1 MMRRLV
7 ALVLLGLGGATFASC
22 TGSPGSDQSGS
33 GSGNGNGSG
42 GGKGT
47 GGSGPASGSGGG
59 KGTGGSGPASGSGGS
74 GAPYGSGGTSMID
87 GGPITQPPMP
97 FEAASAQTAV
107 RKVKNLL
114 TGMAPTD
121 DDVSLVTAMG
131 AAGLQQLIDTW
142 MTDKTYQPH
151 FQDKMVF
158 FFRNAFQQTSF
169 SPLDDFKPQL
179 LENGGFDFGP
189 IGAGAVG
196 DDAFARL
203 VQNLQDSFALT
214 AWQIVASGQPFT
226 NVLTTNKFMMTTAL
240 KSLYLQIEMPND
252 QPYAFTGGTK
262 TTKLAWRVDYSGAAP
277 IPIEDIVNPQS
288 PNYLTFDDMPPAN
301 ATSGFPGGGGGGF
314 NTCHGGT
321 NGAGAAVPYA
331 MNSGYAMLFQ
341 RLLGMTPRY
350 PFEAVQTTTCFEHP
364 SKPYFTTSDVSDW
377 TLVTVNPM
385 QSGDSYIQPYDLP
398 TLRKATTLPLK
409 LPRFGYYTTP
419 AFLALWNTN
428 DSNQHRVTANQ
439 TLLVAFGQSFSPAN
453 AIVPLTSAGLDSA
466 HSVAGTECVGCH
478 KSLDPLRQ
486 FWATQFDY
494 NDRNDFPAKASFTG
508 AAANPRP
515 SSTGGLL
522 AFGSVNAMGASM
534 ADLGML
540 LQQNVDN
547 TDSKQPISRFALGMT
562 QKLCYFANATSCL
575 ETDAEFRR
583 VAHDFEASNFNF
595 PALVKDLFSSPLVT
609 GAAQTDTFTDGGV
622 LVSIARKDQLCASL
636 GNRLGLDV
644 CSLSAPLPTS
654 AQKTTITI
662 ATALPADAFS
672 RGSEIPVTASDPTLF
687 FRAATEML
695 CENVATQVVD
705 ASSGTSVFA
714 SADAQGAMAKM
725 VTDIMGYPPS
735 ASHYGD
741 ALAILKEHYSAVMG
755 AKNTATNALRSTFVL
770 ACESPTSLSFGL

>member
-1 MMRRLV
+1 MMRRSVAVVLV
-7 ALVLLGLGGATFASC
+7 GLATAGVGAC
-22 TGSPGSDQSGS
+22 TGSPGAEQGGSGGREQKGSGGAGPGTGGASQGS
-33 GSGNGNGSG
+33 GSGGHNQAG
-42 GGKGT
+42 
-47 GGSGPASGSGGG
+47 
-59 KGTGGSGPASGSGGS
+59 GSGGS
-74 GAPYGSGGTSMID
+74 GSGGASMID
-87 GGPITQPPMP
+87 GGPITQPPQP
-97 FEAASAQTAV
+97 FQPASAQTAV

-142 MTDKTYQPH
+142 MNDPQFQPR

-158 FFRNAFQQTSF
+158 FFRNTFQQTSF

-179 LENGGFDFGP
+179 LQNGGFDFGP
-189 IGAGAVG
+189 IGASAVG

-252 QPYAFTGGTK
+252 QPYAFTGGNSQ
-262 TTKLAWRVDYSGAAP
+262 KLAWRVDYSGATP
-277 IPIEDIVNPQS
+277 IPIEDVINPQS

-301 ATSGFPGGGGGGF
+301 GGTGLPTGGGGGF
-314 NTCHGGT
+314 NTCRGGM
-321 NGAGAAVPYA
+321 NGAGQAVPYA

-341 RLLGMTPRY
+341 RMLGMTPRY
-350 PFEAVQTTTCFEHP
+350 PFEAVQQTTCFEHP
-364 SKPYFTTSDVSDW
+364 SKPYFTTSDLSDW
-377 TLVTVNPM
+377 SLVTVRPL
-385 QSGDSYIQPYDLP
+385 QSGESYIQPFDLP
-398 TLRKATTLPLK
+398 TLRKTTELPLK

-439 TLLVAFGQSFSPAN
+439 TLLVAYGQSFSAAN
-453 AIVPLTSAGLDSA
+453 SIVPLSAAGLDSA
-466 HSVAGTECVGCH
+466 HSVAGSECVGCH

-486 FWATQFDY
+486 FWASQFDF

-534 ADLGML
+534 ADLGGL
-540 LQQNVDN
+540 LQQNVDHS
-547 TDSKQPISRFALGMT
+547 DSNQPINRFALSMT
-562 QKLCYFANATSCL
+562 QKLCYFANATACVES
-575 ETDAEFRR
+575 DAEFRR
-583 VAHDFEASNFNF
+583 VAHDFEASNYNF
-595 PALVKDLFSSPLVT
+595 PSMVKELFSSPLVT
-609 GAAQTDTFTDGGV
+609 GASQTDTFTDGGV

-636 GNRLGLDV
+636 KSRLGLDV
-644 CSLSAPLPTS
+644 CALSAPLPTS
-654 AQKTTITI
+654 AQNTTIKI
-662 ATALPADAFS
+662 ATAIPADAFS

-714 SADAQGAMAKM
+714 SSDAQGAMAKM

-741 ALAILKEHYSAVMG
+741 ALGVLKEHYSAVMG

>member
-33 GSGNGNGSG
+33 GSGNGN
-42 GGKGT
+42 
-47 GGSGPASGSGGG
+47 GSGGG

-252 QPYAFTGGTK
+252 QPYAFTGGNSQ
-262 TTKLAWRVDYSGAAP
+262 KLAWRVDYSGATP
-277 IPIEDIVNPQS
+277 IPIEDVINPQS

-301 ATSGFPGGGGGGF
+301 GGTGLPTGGGGGF
-314 NTCHGGT
+314 NTCRGGM
-321 NGAGAAVPYA
+321 NGAGQAVPYA

-341 RLLGMTPRY
+341 RMLGMTPRY
-350 PFEAVQTTTCFEHP
+350 PFEAVQQTTCFEHP
-364 SKPYFTTSDVSDW
+364 SKPYFTTSDLSDW
-377 TLVTVNPM
+377 SLVTVRPL
-385 QSGDSYIQPYDLP
+385 QSGESYIQPFDLP
-398 TLRKATTLPLK
+398 TLRKTTELPLK

-439 TLLVAFGQSFSPAN
+439 TLLVAYGQSFSAAN
-453 AIVPLTSAGLDSA
+453 SIVPLSAAGLDSA
-466 HSVAGTECVGCH
+466 HSVAGSECVGCH

-486 FWATQFDY
+486 FWASQFDF

-534 ADLGML
+534 ADLGGL
-540 LQQNVDN
+540 LQQNVDHS
-547 TDSKQPISRFALGMT
+547 DSNQPINRFALSMT
-562 QKLCYFANATSCL
+562 QKLCYFANATACVES
-575 ETDAEFRR
+575 DPEFRR
-583 VAHDFEASNFNF
+583 VAHDFEASNYNF
-595 PALVKDLFSSPLVT
+595 PSLVKELFSSPLVT
-609 GAAQTDTFTDGGV
+609 GASQTDTFTDGGV

-636 GNRLGLDV
+636 KSRLRLDV
-644 CSLSAPLPTS
+644 CALSAPLPTS
-654 AQKTTITI
+654 AQNTTIKI
-662 ATALPADAFS
+662 ATAIPADAFS

-714 SADAQGAMAKM
+714 SSDAQGAMAKM

-741 ALAILKEHYSAVMG
+741 ALGVLKEHYSAVMG

>member
-1 MMRRLV
+1 MMRRSVAVVLV
-7 ALVLLGLGGATFASC
+7 GLATAGAGAC
-22 TGSPGSDQSGS
+22 TGSPGADQSGS
-33 GSGNGNGSG
+33 GGREQKGSG
-42 GGKGT
+42 GAGPGT
-47 GGSGPASGSGGG
+47 GGASQGSGSGGHNQAG
-59 KGTGGSGPASGSGGS
+59 GSGGS
-74 GAPYGSGGTSMID
+74 GSGGASMID
-87 GGPITQPPMP
+87 GGPITQPPQP
-97 FEAASAQTAV
+97 FQPASAQTAV

-114 TGMAPTD
+114 TGVAPTD

-142 MTDKTYQPH
+142 MNDPQFQPR

-158 FFRNAFQQTSF
+158 FFRNTFQQTSF

-179 LENGGFDFGP
+179 LQNGGFDFGP
-189 IGAGAVG
+189 IGASAVG

-226 NVLTTNKFMMTTAL
+226 NVLTTSKFMMTTAL

-252 QPYAFTGGTK
+252 QPYAFTGGNSQ
-262 TTKLAWRVDYSGAAP
+262 KLAWRVDYSGATP
-277 IPIEDIVNPQS
+277 IPIEDVINPQS

-301 ATSGFPGGGGGGF
+301 GGTGLPTGGGGGF
-314 NTCHGGT
+314 NTCRGGM
-321 NGAGAAVPYA
+321 NGAGQAVPYA

-341 RLLGMTPRY
+341 RMLGMTPRY
-350 PFEAVQTTTCFEHP
+350 PFEAVQQTTCFEHP
-364 SKPYFTTSDVSDW
+364 SKPYFTTSDLSDW
-377 TLVTVNPM
+377 SLVTVRPL
-385 QSGDSYIQPYDLP
+385 QSGESYIQPFDLP
-398 TLRKATTLPLK
+398 TLRKTTELPLK

-439 TLLVAFGQSFSPAN
+439 TLLVAYGQSFSAAN
-453 AIVPLTSAGLDSA
+453 SIVPLSAAGLDSA
-466 HSVAGTECVGCH
+466 HSVAGSECVGCH

-486 FWATQFDY
+486 FWASQFDF

-534 ADLGML
+534 ADLGGL
-540 LQQNVDN
+540 LQQNVEHS
-547 TDSKQPISRFALGMT
+547 DSNQPINRFALSMT
-562 QKLCYFANATSCL
+562 QKLCYFANATACVES
-575 ETDAEFRR
+575 DPEFRR
-583 VAHDFEASNFNF
+583 VAHDFEASNYNF
-595 PALVKDLFSSPLVT
+595 PSLVKELFSSPLVT
-609 GAAQTDTFTDGGV
+609 GASQTDTFTDGGV

-636 GNRLGLDV
+636 KSRLGLDV
-644 CSLSAPLPTS
+644 CALSAPLPTS
-654 AQKTTITI
+654 AQNTTIKI
-662 ATALPADAFS
+662 ATAIPADAFS

-714 SADAQGAMAKM
+714 SSDAQGAMAKM

-741 ALAILKEHYSAVMG
+741 ALGVLKEHYSAVMG

>member
-1 MMRRLV
+1 MMRRPLAV
-7 ALVLLGLGGATFASC
+7 VLLGLGAASIASC
-22 TGSPGSDQSGS
+22 TGSPGSDQGGSGGSGKSNGSGGSGQGS
-33 GSGNGNGSG
+33 GSGGHNQPGGS
-42 GGKGT
+42 
-47 GGSGPASGSGGG
+47 GGSGPA
-59 KGTGGSGPASGSGGS
+59 TGSGGS
-74 GAPYGSGGTSMID
+74 GSPYGSGGTSMID
-87 GGPITQPPMP
+87 GGPITQPPKP

-142 MTDKTYQPH
+142 MNDQAYQPH

-189 IGAGAVG
+189 IGASAVG

-240 KSLYLQIEMPND
+240 KSLYLQVEMPND
-252 QPYAFTGGTK
+252 QPYAFTSGTK
-262 TTKLAWRVDYSGAAP
+262 TTKLAWRVDYSGAAA
-277 IPIEDIVNPQS
+277 IPIEDVLDPQS

-301 ATSGFPGGGGGGF
+301 GGTGLPTGGGGF

-350 PFEAVQTTTCFEHP
+350 PFEAVQATTCFEHP

-377 TLVTVNPM
+377 QLVTVKPM
-385 QSGDSYIQPYDLP
+385 QSSDSYIQPYDLP
-398 TLRKATTLPLK
+398 TLRKTTELPLK

-439 TLLVAFGQSFSPAN
+439 TLLVAFGQSFSSAN
-453 AIVPLTSAGLDSA
+453 AIVPLTAAGLDSA
-466 HSVAGTECVGCH
+466 HAVAGSECVGCH

-522 AFGSVNAMGASM
+522 AFGSVNATGATM
-534 ADLGML
+534 ADLGAL
-540 LQQNVDN
+540 LQQNVDT
-547 TDSKQPISRFALGMT
+547 TDSNQPISRFALSMT
-562 QKLCYFANATSCL
+562 QKLCYFANATACL
-575 ETDAEFRR
+575 ESDAEFRR

-622 LVSIARKDQLCASL
+622 LVSIARKDQLCSSL
-636 GNRLGLDV
+636 SNRLGRDV
-644 CSLSAPLPTS
+644 CALAAPLPTS
-654 AQKTTITI
+654 AQNTTIKI
-662 ATALPADAFS
+662 ATAIPADAFS

-705 ASSGTSVFA
+705 ATSGTSVFA
-714 SADAQGAMAKM
+714 STDAPGAMAKM
-725 VTDIMGYPPS
+725 VTDVMGYPAS

-741 ALAILKEHYSAVMG
+741 ALSILKEHYSAVMG
-755 AKNTATNALRSTFVL
+755 AKGTATNALRSTFVL

>member
-1 MMRRLV
+1 MMRRSVAVVLV
-7 ALVLLGLGGATFASC
+7 GLATAGAGAC
-22 TGSPGSDQSGS
+22 TGSPGADQSGS
-33 GSGNGNGSG
+33 GGREQKGSG
-42 GGKGT
+42 GAGPGT
-47 GGSGPASGSGGG
+47 GGASQGSGSGGHNQAG
-59 KGTGGSGPASGSGGS
+59 GSGGS
-74 GAPYGSGGTSMID
+74 GSGGASMID
-87 GGPITQPPMP
+87 GGPITQPPQP
-97 FEAASAQTAV
+97 FQPASAQTAV

-114 TGMAPTD
+114 TGVAPTD

-142 MTDKTYQPH
+142 MNDPQFQPR

-158 FFRNAFQQTSF
+158 FFRNTFQQTSF

-179 LENGGFDFGP
+179 LQNGGFDFGP
-189 IGAGAVG
+189 IGASAVG

-252 QPYAFTGGTK
+252 QPYAFTGGNSQ
-262 TTKLAWRVDYSGAAP
+262 KLAWRVDYSGATP
-277 IPIEDIVNPQS
+277 IPIEDVINPQS

-301 ATSGFPGGGGGGF
+301 GGTGLPTGGGGGF
-314 NTCHGGT
+314 NTCRGGM
-321 NGAGAAVPYA
+321 NGAGQAVPYA

-341 RLLGMTPRY
+341 RMLGMTPRY
-350 PFEAVQTTTCFEHP
+350 PFEAVQQTTCFEHP
-364 SKPYFTTSDVSDW
+364 SKPYFTTSDLSDW
-377 TLVTVNPM
+377 SLVTVRPL
-385 QSGDSYIQPYDLP
+385 QSGESYIQPFDLP
-398 TLRKATTLPLK
+398 TLRKTTELPLK

-439 TLLVAFGQSFSPAN
+439 TLLVAYGQSFSAAN
-453 AIVPLTSAGLDSA
+453 SIVPLSAAGLDSA
-466 HSVAGTECVGCH
+466 HSVAGSECVGCH

-486 FWATQFDY
+486 FWASQFDF

-534 ADLGML
+534 ADLGGL
-540 LQQNVDN
+540 LQQNVDHS
-547 TDSKQPISRFALGMT
+547 DSNQPINRFALSMT
-562 QKLCYFANATSCL
+562 QKLCYFANATACVES
-575 ETDAEFRR
+575 DPEFRR
-583 VAHDFEASNFNF
+583 VAHDFEASNYNF
-595 PALVKDLFSSPLVT
+595 PSLVKELFSSPLVT
-609 GAAQTDTFTDGGV
+609 GASQTDTFTDGGV

-636 GNRLGLDV
+636 KSRLGLDV
-644 CSLSAPLPTS
+644 CALSAPLPTS
-654 AQKTTITI
+654 AQNTTIKI
-662 ATALPADAFS
+662 ATAIPADAFS

-714 SADAQGAMAKM
+714 SSDAQGAMAKM

-741 ALAILKEHYSAVMG
+741 ALGVLKEHYSAVMG

>member
-1 MMRRLV
+1 MMRRFV
-7 ALVLLGLGGATFASC
+7 PVVVVGLAAC
-22 TGSPGSDQSGS
+22 TGSPGSVE
-33 GSGNGNGSG
+33 
-42 GGKGT
+42 
-47 GGSGPASGSGGG
+47 SGSGGG
-59 KGTGGSGPASGSGGS
+59 SAKGTGGHTQSTGSGGSGPASGSGGS
-74 GAPYGSGGTSMID
+74 APASGSGGSGASPYGSGGSAMID
-87 GGPITQPPMP
+87 GGPITQPPQP

-114 TGMAPTD
+114 TGLAPTD

-142 MTDKTYQPH
+142 MTDSTFQPR
-151 FQDKMVF
+151 FRDKMVF

-189 IGAGAVG
+189 IGVSAVG

-214 AWQIVASGQPFT
+214 AWQIVADGQPFT
-226 NVLTTNKFMMTTAL
+226 NVLTTNKYMMTTAL

-252 QPYAFTGGTK
+252 QPYSFSQGSGS
-262 TTKLAWRVDYSGAAP
+262 TKLAWRVDYNGAAA
-277 IPIEDIVNPQS
+277 IPIEDVLNPQS

-301 ATSGFPGGGGGGF
+301 GSTGLPTGAGGF
-314 NTCHGGT
+314 NTCRGGT

-350 PFEAVQTTTCFEHP
+350 PFQAVQTSTCFEHP

-377 TLVTVNPM
+377 TAVTVRPM
-385 QSGDSYIQPYDLP
+385 KSGESYIQPFDLP
-398 TLRKATTLPLK
+398 TLRKTTELPLK

-439 TLLVAFGQSFSPAN
+439 TLLVAFGQSFSSAN
-453 AIVPLTSAGLDSA
+453 SIVPLSAAGLDSA
-466 HSVAGTECVGCH
+466 HSVAGSECVGCH

-486 FWATQFDY
+486 FWAIQFDF
-494 NDRNDFPAKASFTG
+494 NDRNDFPVKASFIG
-508 AAANPRP
+508 AVANSRP
-515 SSTGGLL
+515 SATGGLL
-522 AFGSVNAMGASM
+522 AFGSVNTMGASM
-534 ADLGML
+534 ADLGGL
-540 LQQNVDN
+540 LQQNVDTSDPN
-547 TDSKQPISRFALGMT
+547 QSINRFAISMT
-562 QKLCYFANATSCL
+562 QKLCYFANATGCL
-575 ETDAEFRR
+575 ESDGEFRR
-583 VAHDFEASNFNF
+583 VAHDFEASNYNF

-609 GAAQTDTFTDGGV
+609 GAAKTDTFTDGGV
-622 LVSIARKDQLCASL
+622 LVSIARKDQLCAAL
-636 GNRLGLDV
+636 GSRLGVDV
-644 CSLSAPLPTS
+644 CSLAAPLPTS
-654 AQKTTITI
+654 AQNTTIKI
-662 ATALPADAFS
+662 ATSIPADAFS
-672 RGSEIPVTASDPTLF
+672 RGSEIPVTATDPTLF

-705 ASSGTSVFA
+705 SSGGNSVFA
-714 SADAQGAMAKM
+714 STDSQGAMTKM
-725 VTDIMGYPPS
+725 VTNIMGYPPS
-735 ASHYGD
+735 ASHYAD
-741 ALAILKEHYSAVMG
+741 ALAILKEHYSAVMS
-755 AKNTATNALRSTFVL
+755 AKGTATNALRSTFVL

>member
-1 MMRRLV
+1 MMRRSVAVVLV
-7 ALVLLGLGGATFASC
+7 GLATAGAGAC
-22 TGSPGSDQSGS
+22 TGSPGADQSGS
-33 GSGNGNGSG
+33 GGREQKGSG
-42 GGKGT
+42 GAGPGT
-47 GGSGPASGSGGG
+47 GGASQGSGSGGHNQAG
-59 KGTGGSGPASGSGGS
+59 GSGGS
-74 GAPYGSGGTSMID
+74 GSGGASMID
-87 GGPITQPPMP
+87 GGPITQPPQP
-97 FEAASAQTAV
+97 FQPASAQTAV

-142 MTDKTYQPH
+142 MNDPQFQPR

-158 FFRNAFQQTSF
+158 FFRNTFQQTSF

-179 LENGGFDFGP
+179 LQNGGFDFGP
-189 IGAGAVG
+189 IGASAVG

-226 NVLTTNKFMMTTAL
+226 DVLTTSKFMMTTAL

-252 QPYAFTGGTK
+252 QPYAFTGGNSQ
-262 TTKLAWRVDYSGAAP
+262 KLAWRVDYSGAAP
-277 IPIEDIVNPQS
+277 IPIEDVINPQS

-301 ATSGFPGGGGGGF
+301 GGTGLPTGGGGGF
-314 NTCHGGT
+314 NTCRGGM
-321 NGAGAAVPYA
+321 NGAGQAVPYA

-341 RLLGMTPRY
+341 RMLGMTPRY
-350 PFEAVQTTTCFEHP
+350 PFEAVQQTTCFEHP
-364 SKPYFTTSDVSDW
+364 SKPYFTTSDLSDW
-377 TLVTVNPM
+377 SLVTVRPL
-385 QSGDSYIQPYDLP
+385 QSGESYIQPFDLP
-398 TLRKATTLPLK
+398 TLRKTTELPLK

-439 TLLVAFGQSFSPAN
+439 TLLVAYGQSFSAAN
-453 AIVPLTSAGLDSA
+453 SIVPLSAAGLDSA
-466 HSVAGTECVGCH
+466 HSVAGSECVGCH

-486 FWATQFDY
+486 FWASQFDF

-534 ADLGML
+534 ADLGGL
-540 LQQNVDN
+540 LQQNVDHS
-547 TDSKQPISRFALGMT
+547 DSNQPINRFALSMT
-562 QKLCYFANATSCL
+562 QKLCYFANATACVES
-575 ETDAEFRR
+575 DPEFRR
-583 VAHDFEASNFNF
+583 VAHDFEASNYNF
-595 PALVKDLFSSPLVT
+595 PSLVKELFSSPLVT
-609 GAAQTDTFTDGGV
+609 GASQTDTFTDGGV

-636 GNRLGLDV
+636 KSRLGLDV
-644 CSLSAPLPTS
+644 CALSAPLPTS
-654 AQKTTITI
+654 AQNTTIKI
-662 ATALPADAFS
+662 ATAIPADAFS

-705 ASSGTSVFA
+705 ASSGSSVFA
-714 SADAQGAMAKM
+714 SSDAQGAMAKM

-735 ASHYGD
+735 ASHYAD
-741 ALAILKEHYSAVMG
+741 ALGVLKEHYSAVMG

>member
-1 MMRRLV
+1 MMRRFV
-7 ALVLLGLGGATFASC
+7 ALFSLAVGGAGLAAC
-22 TGSPGSDQSGS
+22 TGSPGADHG
-33 GSGNGNGSG
+33 GSG
-42 GGKGT
+42 GGSGAAGPGKGSGGQSGGS
-47 GGSGPASGSGGG
+47 GGSGPA
-59 KGTGGSGPASGSGGS
+59 AGSGGS
-74 GAPYGSGGTSMID
+74 ASPYGSGGGSMID
-87 GGPITQPPMP
+87 GGPITQPPQP
-97 FEAASAQTAV
+97 FQAASAQTAV

-121 DDVSLVTAMG
+121 ADVSLVTSMG
-131 AAGLQQLIDTW
+131 AAGLQQLIDSW
-142 MTDKTYQPH
+142 MNDASFQKR

-158 FFRNAFQQTSF
+158 FFRNTFQQTSF

-179 LENGGFDFGP
+179 LQNGGFDFGP
-189 IGAGAVG
+189 IGASAVG

-252 QPYAFTGGTK
+252 QPYAFTFGGN

-277 IPIEDIVNPQS
+277 IPIEDVINPQS

-301 ATSGFPGGGGGGF
+301 GGTGLPTGAGGF
-314 NTCHGGT
+314 NTCRGGM
-321 NGAGAAVPYA
+321 NGAGQAVPYA

-350 PFEAVQTTTCFEHP
+350 PFEAVQQTTCFEHP
-364 SKPYFTTSDVSDW
+364 SKPYFTTSDLSDW
-377 TLVTVNPM
+377 ALVTVRPL
-385 QSGDSYIQPYDLP
+385 QSGEGYIQPFDLP
-398 TLRKATTLPLK
+398 TLRKTTELPLK

-439 TLLVAFGQSFSPAN
+439 TLLVAFGQSFSSAN
-453 AIVPLTSAGLDSA
+453 SIVPLSAAGLDSA
-466 HSVAGTECVGCH
+466 HSVAGSECVGCH

-522 AFGSVNAMGASM
+522 AFGSVNAMGGSM
-534 ADLGML
+534 ADLGGL
-540 LQQNVDN
+540 LQQNVD
-547 TDSKQPISRFALGMT
+547 DSDANQPINRFALSMT
-562 QKLCYFANATSCL
+562 QKLCYFANATACL
-575 ETDAEFRR
+575 ASDPEFRR
-583 VAHDFEASNFNF
+583 VAHDFEAANYNF
-595 PALVKDLFSSPLVT
+595 PSLVKELFSSPLVT

-644 CSLSAPLPTS
+644 CSLAAPLPTS
-654 AQKTTITI
+654 AQNTTIKI
-662 ATALPADAFS
+662 ATAIPADAFS
-672 RGSEIPVTASDPTLF
+672 RGSEIPITASDPTLF

-705 ASSGTSVFA
+705 ASGGGVFA
-714 SADAQGAMAKM
+714 SSDSQGAMAKM
-725 VTDIMGYPPS
+725 VTDIMGYPAS
-735 ASHYGD
+735 ASHYTD
-741 ALAILKEHYSAVMG
+741 ALAILKEHYSAVMA
-755 AKNTATNALRSTFVL
+755 AKGSATNALRSTFVL

>member
-1 MMRRLV
+1 
-7 ALVLLGLGGATFASC
+7 
-22 TGSPGSDQSGS
+22 
-33 GSGNGNGSG
+33 
-42 GGKGT
+42 
-47 GGSGPASGSGGG
+47 
-59 KGTGGSGPASGSGGS
+59 
-74 GAPYGSGGTSMID
+74 MID
-87 GGPITQPPMP
+87 GGPITQPPQP
-97 FEAASAQTAV
+97 FQPASAQTAV
-107 RKVKNLL
+107 RKVKDLL

-121 DDVSLVTAMG
+121 DDVALVTAMG

-142 MTDKTYQPH
+142 MNDPGFQPR
-151 FQDKMVF
+151 FQDKMIF

-179 LENGGFDFGP
+179 LQNGGFDFGP
-189 IGAGAVG
+189 IGASAVG

-252 QPYAFTGGTK
+252 QPYAFTGSNTP
-262 TTKLAWRVDYSGAAP
+262 KLAWRVDYSGAAA
-277 IPIEDIVNPQS
+277 IPIEDVINPQS

-301 ATSGFPGGGGGGF
+301 GGTGLPTGGGGF
-314 NTCHGGT
+314 NTCRGGT
-321 NGAGAAVPYA
+321 NGAGQAVPYA

-350 PFEAVQTTTCFEHP
+350 PFEAVQQTTCFEHP

-377 TLVTVNPM
+377 SLVTVRPL
-385 QSGDSYIQPYDLP
+385 QSGESYLQPFDLP
-398 TLRKATTLPLK
+398 ALRKATELPLK

-439 TLLVAFGQSFSPAN
+439 TLLVAYGQSFSAAN
-453 AIVPLTSAGLDSA
+453 SIVPLSAAGLDSA
-466 HSVAGTECVGCH
+466 HSVAGSECVGCH

-486 FWATQFDY
+486 FWASQFDF
-494 NDRNDFPAKASFTG
+494 NDRNDFPARASFTG

-534 ADLGML
+534 ADLGAL
-540 LQQNVDN
+540 LQQNVDHS
-547 TDSKQPISRFALGMT
+547 DSNQPINRFALSMT
-562 QKLCYFANATSCL
+562 QKLCYFANATGCL
-575 ETDAEFRR
+575 ESDAEFRR
-583 VAHDFEASNFNF
+583 VAHDFEASNYNF
-595 PALVKDLFSSPLVT
+595 LSLVKELFSSALVT
-609 GAAQTDTFTDGGV
+609 GASPTDTFADGGM
-622 LVSIARKDQLCASL
+622 LVSIARKDQLCAAL
-636 GNRLGLDV
+636 RNRLGQDV
-644 CSLSAPLPTS
+644 CALSAPLPTS
-654 AQKTTITI
+654 AQNTTIKI
-662 ATALPADAFS
+662 ATAIPADAFS

-714 SADAQGAMAKM
+714 SSDAAGAMAKM

-735 ASHYGD
+735 ANHYAD

>member
-1 MMRRLV
+1 MMRRSVAVVLV
-7 ALVLLGLGGATFASC
+7 GLATAGAGAC
-22 TGSPGSDQSGS
+22 TGSPGADQSGS
-33 GSGNGNGSG
+33 GGREQKGSG
-42 GGKGT
+42 GAGPGT
-47 GGSGPASGSGGG
+47 GGASQGSGSGGHNQAG
-59 KGTGGSGPASGSGGS
+59 GSGGS
-74 GAPYGSGGTSMID
+74 GSGGASMID
-87 GGPITQPPMP
+87 GGPITQPPQP
-97 FEAASAQTAV
+97 FQPASAQTAV

-142 MTDKTYQPH
+142 MNDPQFQPR

-158 FFRNAFQQTSF
+158 FFRNTFQQTSF

-179 LENGGFDFGP
+179 LQNGGFDFGP
-189 IGAGAVG
+189 IGASAVG

-252 QPYAFTGGTK
+252 QPYAFTGGNSQ
-262 TTKLAWRVDYSGAAP
+262 KLAWRVDYSGATP
-277 IPIEDIVNPQS
+277 IPIEDVINPQS

-301 ATSGFPGGGGGGF
+301 GGTGLPTGGGGGF
-314 NTCHGGT
+314 NTCRGGM
-321 NGAGAAVPYA
+321 NGAGQAVPYA

-341 RLLGMTPRY
+341 RMLGMTPRY
-350 PFEAVQTTTCFEHP
+350 PFEAVQQTTCFEHP
-364 SKPYFTTSDVSDW
+364 SKPYFTTSDLSDW
-377 TLVTVNPM
+377 SLVTVRPL
-385 QSGDSYIQPYDLP
+385 QSGESYIQPFDLP
-398 TLRKATTLPLK
+398 TLRKTTELPLK

-428 DSNQHRVTANQ
+428 DINQHRVTANQ
-439 TLLVAFGQSFSPAN
+439 TLLVAYGQSFSAAN
-453 AIVPLTSAGLDSA
+453 SIVPLSAAGLDSA
-466 HSVAGTECVGCH
+466 HSVAGSECVGCH

-486 FWATQFDY
+486 FWASQFDF

-534 ADLGML
+534 ADLGGL
-540 LQQNVDN
+540 LQQNVDHS
-547 TDSKQPISRFALGMT
+547 DSNQPINRFALSMT
-562 QKLCYFANATSCL
+562 QKLCYFANATACVES
-575 ETDAEFRR
+575 DPEFRR
-583 VAHDFEASNFNF
+583 VAHDFEASNYNF
-595 PALVKDLFSSPLVT
+595 PSLVKELFSSPLVT
-609 GAAQTDTFTDGGV
+609 GASQTDTFTDGGV

-636 GNRLGLDV
+636 KSRLGLDV
-644 CSLSAPLPTS
+644 CALSAPLPTS
-654 AQKTTITI
+654 AQNTTIKI
-662 ATALPADAFS
+662 ATAIPADAFS

-714 SADAQGAMAKM
+714 SSDAQGAMAKM

-741 ALAILKEHYSAVMG
+741 ALGVLKEHYSAVMG